1 MGKALPPNPEDVQGE
16 AAALG
21 QPDPGHASQKHIA
34 TKRVDQRK
42 SDNKRGGGW
51 EKTSPP
57 ISSLMINNTRTP
69 KQGQHKTMTNYTMNT
84 PRGAA
89 QEYLIFDIRKIRTKP
104 ATQ

>member
-1 MGKALPPNPEDVQGE
+1 
-16 AAALG
+16 
-21 QPDPGHASQKHIA
+21 
-34 TKRVDQRK
+34 
-42 SDNKRGGGW
+42 
-51 EKTSPP
+51 
-57 ISSLMINNTRTP
+57 MINNTRTP